1 MASINLLE
9 ERVTELESRVY
20 GLNKK
25 ISIDDTLPEKSV
37 VDNLL
42 HANTLISSALSGRE
56 NTNVLVKRLP
66 ELSDMLDPSYDSE
79 DLQNDAKLELL
90 LAMEP
95 EIKEHAESIKR
106 LEELAPALKLDH
118 MRDTPELMPKLNKIT
133 LSYIESHKQ
142 SEQLAGDVWAL
153 FTEYNNIIE
162 SIAKTLISL
171 NTVVTAAE
179 AAATPKKQLD

>member
-1 MASINLLE
+1 MTSISLLE
-9 ERVTELESRVY
+9 ERVAELESRVY

-25 ISIDDTLPEKSV
+25 ATIEEALPENSIIDD
-37 VDNLL
+37 LL

-56 NTNVLVKRLP
+56 NTSALVQRLP
-66 ELSDMLDPSYDSE
+66 ELSDMLDPSYDSA
-79 DLQNDAKLELL
+79 DMQNDAKLELL

-95 EIKEHAESIKR
+95 EIKQYAKSIEH
-106 LEELAPALKLDH
+106 LEELSPALTLDH
-118 MRDTPELMPKLNKIT
+118 MRDIPELMPKLNKIT
-133 LSYIESHKQ
+133 LSYIQSHKD
-142 SEQLAGDVWAL
+142 SEALARDIWAL

-171 NTVVTAAE
+171 NSVVTAAE